1 MLTDIKIGQYF
12 PSNSLLHKL
21 DARFKIVSLLFLVVG
36 IFIFD
41 NQLSYIIWWIIVGGL
56 IKLSKLPVK
65 MFFNSVK
72 PIMWIILFTFIL
84 HIFSGKGEPLLEIW
98 KLSITWNGI
107 ANGSFVC
114 LRLLLLMFGASLL
127 TFTTSPLVL
136 ADAIEDLMSPL
147 KKVGVPAH
155 ELAMMMTIAL
165 RFIPTLLEETDK
177 IIKAQKSRG
186 ADFVTGNIFVR
197 MKSVMP
203 VLIPLFVS
211 AFRRADELAMAME
224 ARCYHGGIGRTRLKE
239 LKMQKRDYTAMIVF
253 IAIIIILIAIKIFLP
268 DLVLFSLE

>member
-1 MLTDIKIGQYF
+1 
-12 PSNSLLHKL
+12 
-21 DARFKIVSLLFLVVG
+21 
-36 IFIFD
+36 
-41 NQLSYIIWWIIVGGL
+41 
-56 IKLSKLPVK
+56 